1 MLLKNLLDYL
11 LKEVTWNQYLA
22 EEELIQIRMMIS
34 SVMNLFKNQ
43 EQHGTLTKRQRLLLE
58 SFTEIGQ
65 LLNETDIINRADQ
78 RSFSLWSFLE
88 ENSEG
93 QESLELRKWL
103 VYVSGIRG

>member
-1 MLLKNLLDYL
+1 MKKVQNSVALLKNLLDHL
-11 LKEVTWNQYLA
+11 LKEVAWDGYLA

-43 EQHGTLTKRQRLLLE
+43 EAHGTMTKRQKLLLE

-65 LLNETDIINRADQ
+65 LLNDTDIINRADQ

-93 QESLELRKWL
+93 QESLELRK
-103 VYVSGIRG
+103 